1 MVRRLKQTS
10 GNIQRK
16 IYRIGC
22 ALGENVV
29 FDVQYLFLQVLVKKH
44 CLDLLFI
51 TCDDILKKKDA
62 HVQVKHIFFFSEI
75 KYGPLPS
82 LPTLIRQ
89 CPSKKTQI
97 VPKKIAK
104 ERKRE
109 GKKEKNS
116 NCPPELDV
124 GGFMLIVQVTLT
136 DLCFK

>member
-97 VPKKIAK
+97 VPKKQPKRGKEK
-104 ERKRE
+104 ERKR
-109 GKKEKNS
+109 KKPQLS
-116 NCPPELDV
+116 TGIRRCWWFYVNCTSSAD
-124 GGFMLIVQVTLT
+124 
-136 DLCFK
+136 